1 MLEAV
6 CYLTAFVLFV
16 LAAVLPPSVPRRY
29 MLTNAGLALAVLPSA
44 VHYFRD
50 H

>member
-1 MLEAV
+1 MLEAL
-6 CYLTAFVLFV
+6 CYLAAFVLFV

-29 MLTNAGLALAVLPSA
+29 ALTNAGLALAVLPSA
-44 VHYFRD
+44 VHAFK